1 VTIQYANLP
10 SLIDFIKLEQRLKMD
25 VKFIQLQKH
34 GDERGSLIALE
45 DQKNVPF
52 TIRRVYYLFGTKEG
66 VRRGFH
72 AHKNLTQLII
82 AVRGS
87 CRFLLD
93 DGTEQITLTLDNPAQ
108 GLIVSPMMWREMYDF
123 SEDCVLMVLADSH
136 YDETDYVRSYEDFS
150 QNAKK

>member
-1 VTIQYANLP
+1 
-10 SLIDFIKLEQRLKMD
+10 MD